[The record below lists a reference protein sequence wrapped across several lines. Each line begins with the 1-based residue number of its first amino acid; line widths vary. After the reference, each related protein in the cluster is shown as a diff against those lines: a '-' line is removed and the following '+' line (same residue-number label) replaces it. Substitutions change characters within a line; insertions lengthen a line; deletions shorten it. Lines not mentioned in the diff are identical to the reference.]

1 MAQVE
6 AKTPKYQ
13 AFLEQYDN
21 LVDAVEPVI
30 GKLARKLR
38 LSEKKFVS
46 ESSLKEAENTA
57 KDLDSRV
64 RNLLSHILK
73 KIEEEDSNFD
83 TFVDILKGI
92 QKLKH
97 VAEALTQTRKTAA
110 AVSAG
115 VAIEDQASSNY
126 RESKYINST
135 LIE

>member
-13 AFLEQYDN
+13 AFLDQYDS

-97 VAEALTQTRKTAA
+97 VAEALKTAA